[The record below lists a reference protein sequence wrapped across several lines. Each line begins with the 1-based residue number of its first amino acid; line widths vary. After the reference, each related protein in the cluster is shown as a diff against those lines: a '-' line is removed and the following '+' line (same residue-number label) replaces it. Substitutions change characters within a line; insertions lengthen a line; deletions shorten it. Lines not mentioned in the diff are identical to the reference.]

1 MVTDIPTFVLV
12 ATVMFVGS
20 LWLFRHRVRSS
31 EMAKAGVS
39 LGALLTG
46 IGMRSSDGGDVR
58 IKKGMRLDG
67 SHPDGSPKA
76 SQTVTMASDR

>member
-1 MVTDIPTFVLV
+1 MIDIPTLILLATIVFV
-12 ATVMFVGS
+12 S
-20 LWLFRHRVRSS
+20 CLWLVRHRVRSS

-46 IGMRSSDGGDVR
+46 IGMRASDGGDVR
-58 IKKGMRLDG
+58 SKKGMRLDG